1 MYRKFMLV
9 VAIFLSL
16 QSYSDAAD
24 KNCTKEDAIKAEN
37 DTDTLTNWE
46 RVYRSFKRYGHCDDG
61 AISEGY
67 SDKIC
72 RMLAHDWQHVG
83 TLKSMVQKDKRF
95 AVFVMRHIDDT
106 VKIKDVKKIF
116 ANSTESCPSGNE
128 ALCKSLIE
136 RICFLEKEINGF
148 KKETKWSIL
157 TQKQTSQF
165 CK

>member
-1 MYRKFMLV
+1 MLV
-9 VAIFLSL
+9 VAIFFSL

-24 KNCTKEDAIKAEN
+24 KICTKEAAIKAEN

-72 RMLAHDWQHVG
+72 RLLAYDWEHISG
-83 TLKSMVQKDKRF
+83 LKKLAQKDKKF
-95 AVFVMRHIDDT
+95 TVFVIRHIDDT
-106 VKIKDVKKIF
+106 VKVKDIKKIF
-116 ANSTESCPSGNE
+116 ANSIESCPAGNE
-128 ALCKSLIE
+128 ALCKSIIE
-136 RICFLEKEINGF
+136 RICSLEKEINDF